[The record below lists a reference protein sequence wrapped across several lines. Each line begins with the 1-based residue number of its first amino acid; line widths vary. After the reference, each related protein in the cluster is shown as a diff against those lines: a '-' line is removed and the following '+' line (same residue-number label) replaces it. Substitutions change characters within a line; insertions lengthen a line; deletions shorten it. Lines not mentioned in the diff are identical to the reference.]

1 MTEAIVVQQ
10 PAGPSDRLML
20 LFHGVGASA
29 QHMVPLG
36 RHLARAFPGAFV
48 VAIDGTQPSDLGA
61 GRQWFSIRGVTEEN
75 RTARIEAAMPA
86 FRAVVGRWQ
95 EEAEVDVA
103 DTVLIGFSQGAIM
116 SLAAT
121 QADPL
126 LAGRVV
132 AIAGRFAQP
141 PARAPRDVTV
151 HLVHGQVDSVIP
163 FQQSVAAVK
172 RWNALGGTATLDLFP
187 TAEHEIDAAMAMRIV
202 ERLTPVR

>member
-10 PAGPSDRLML
+10 PAGPSGRLML

-36 RHLARAFPGAFV
+36 RHLARAFPEAFIVAVEGAH
-48 VAIDGTQPSDLGA
+48 PSDLGS

-75 RTARIEAAMPA
+75 RAARIEAAMPA
-86 FRAVVGRWQ
+86 FREAVGRWQ

-121 QADPL
+121 QGEPL
-126 LAGRVV
+126 MAGRIV

-141 PARAPRDVTV
+141 PSRAPREVTV
-151 HLVHGQVDSVIP
+151 HLVHGQVDGVIP
-163 FQQSVAAVK
+163 FQQSVAAAE
-172 RWNALGGTATLDLFP
+172 RWTALGGTATLDLFP
-187 TAEHEIDAAMAMRIV
+187 TAEHEIDAAMALRIV
-202 ERLTPVR
+202 ERLTAAC

>member
-1 MTEAIVVQQ
+1 MTEAIVIQQ
-10 PAGPSDRLML
+10 PDGPSDRLML

-36 RHLARAFPGAFV
+36 RHLARAFPSAFV
-48 VAIDGTQPSDLGA
+48 VAVEGAHPSDLGS

-75 RTARIEAAMPA
+75 RAARIEAVMPA

-95 EEAEVDVA
+95 EESEVDPS

-121 QADPL
+121 QATPM

-141 PARAPRDVTV
+141 PADAPRDVTV
-151 HLVHGQVDSVIP
+151 HLVHGQVDDVIP
-163 FQQSVAAVK
+163 FRQSVSAAE

-187 TAEHEIDAAMAMRIV
+187 TAGHEIDAAMAIRVV
-202 ERLTPVR
+202 ERLSA